1 MGSIDLKIAALQ
13 NGSSTQATENAPAPK
28 SQAASQLA
36 AANGIPAA
44 SSAKAQQVIVSLS
57 GTLPPQQGRQNAPS
71 SGNAQPATFA
81 LLAHRITFP
90 PDQNSIAAFTTAAFP
105 PTATPS
111 AGQNQPLAVIATSAP
126 DAAGANLIATPVAQP
141 AAGTQSSI
149 APAVAPATA
158 STTSAPSTAPAQ
170 QTLEQLDRLL
180 QQLGIDRETL
190 SLISRAGMSNWVNDP
205 AALRQIVRNVQ
216 AAAANPAQRS
226 EQLPV
231 AGVNQNQIQ

>member
-1 MGSIDLKIAALQ
+1 
-13 NGSSTQATENAPAPK
+13 
-28 SQAASQLA
+28 
-36 AANGIPAA
+36 
-44 SSAKAQQVIVSLS
+44 
-57 GTLPPQQGRQNAPS
+57 
-71 SGNAQPATFA
+71 
-81 LLAHRITFP
+81 
-90 PDQNSIAAFTTAAFP
+90 
-105 PTATPS
+105 
-111 AGQNQPLAVIATSAP
+111 VIATSAP

-170 QTLEQLDRLL
+170 QTLEQLDRVL

-205 AALRQIVRNVQ
+205 AALRQIVQNVQ
-216 AAAANPAQRS
+216 AGAANLAQRT